1 MSSKKENKKN
11 KFNFAEKKDYTIR
24 SLKEVNYFLCNLD
37 KTIRYIKL
45 YRLFK

>member
-1 MSSKKENKKN
+1 MSNKKDIKKN
-11 KFNFAEKKDYTIR
+11 KFNFTQKKDYTIR

-37 KTIRYIKL
+37 KAIHYIKL

>member
-1 MSSKKENKKN
+1 MDKPNADIKKKIDFKQ
-11 KFNFAEKKDYTIR
+11 KKDYTIR

-37 KTIRYIKL
+37 KAIRYIKL

>member
-1 MSSKKENKKN
+1 MDKPKEDIKK
-11 KFNFAEKKDYTIR
+11 KFNFKQKKDYTIR

-37 KTIRYIKL
+37 KAIRYIKL